1 MWNPLTLLNQCNL
14 ELLNA
19 TKFKILQGDISQYDH
34 LWYNKCWR
42 IGEKPHRILAKPFIK
57 SNIDNFVHSVG
68 YNNAPFIIR
77 IVNESE
83 HLKSMQFYLSVPIFA
98 KINRSLRYVYPVL
111 KQYSGKT
118 NMNTD
123 TCSEILQ

>member
-1 MWNPLTLLNQCNL
+1 ML
-14 ELLNA
+14 EN
-19 TKFKILQGDISQYDH
+19 
-34 LWYNKCWR
+34 R
-42 IGEKPHRILAKPFIK
+42 EKPLGILAKPFIKSNIK

-83 HLKSMQFYLSVPIFA
+83 HLKSMQFFFSVPIFA
-98 KINRSLRYVYPVL
+98 KINRSLRYVYRYVYPVL

-123 TCSEILQ
+123 TCSEIRQ

>member
-1 MWNPLTLLNQCNL
+1 ML
-14 ELLNA
+14 EN
-19 TKFKILQGDISQYDH
+19 
-34 LWYNKCWR
+34 R
-42 IGEKPHRILAKPFIK
+42 EKPHRILAKPFIKSNIK

-83 HLKSMQFYLSVPIFA
+83 HLKSMQFFFSVPIFA
-98 KINRSLRYVYPVL
+98 KINRSLQYVYPVL
-111 KQYSGKT
+111 KQYSEKT

-123 TCSEILQ
+123 TCSEIRQ

>member
-1 MWNPLTLLNQCNL
+1 ML
-14 ELLNA
+14 EN
-19 TKFKILQGDISQYDH
+19 
-34 LWYNKCWR
+34 R
-42 IGEKPHRILAKPFIK
+42 EKPHGILAKPFIK

-83 HLKSMQFYLSVPIFA
+83 HLKSMQFYLSVQ
-98 KINRSLRYVYPVL
+98 INRSLRYVYPVL

-123 TCSEILQ
+123 TCSEIRQ

>member
-1 MWNPLTLLNQCNL
+1 ML
-14 ELLNA
+14 EN
-19 TKFKILQGDISQYDH
+19 
-34 LWYNKCWR
+34 R
-42 IGEKPHRILAKPFIK
+42 EKPHGILVKPFIK

-123 TCSEILQ
+123 TCSEIRQ

>member
-1 MWNPLTLLNQCNL
+1 MWNHLTLLNQCNL

-42 IGEKPHRILAKPFIK
+42 IGKNHTGYLPNHLSNQILI
-57 SNIDNFVHSVG
+57 ILYSVG

-123 TCSEILQ
+123 TCSEIRQ